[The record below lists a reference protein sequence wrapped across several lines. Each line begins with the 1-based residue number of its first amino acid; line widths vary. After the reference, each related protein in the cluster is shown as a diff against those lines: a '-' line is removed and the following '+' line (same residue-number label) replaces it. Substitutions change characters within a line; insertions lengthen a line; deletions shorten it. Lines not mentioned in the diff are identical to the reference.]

1 MQYAVAAA
9 AAGGVQGQKGLGCHA
24 RELRPYRNGE
34 SIKGLLFWFWQG
46 SKELALYKDQWFE
59 NRF

>member
-1 MQYAVAAA
+1 MQWPQLQLE
-9 AAGGVQGQKGLGCHA
+9 GFRA
-24 RELRPYRNGE
+24 RKALDAMPGSLDRTVIGE